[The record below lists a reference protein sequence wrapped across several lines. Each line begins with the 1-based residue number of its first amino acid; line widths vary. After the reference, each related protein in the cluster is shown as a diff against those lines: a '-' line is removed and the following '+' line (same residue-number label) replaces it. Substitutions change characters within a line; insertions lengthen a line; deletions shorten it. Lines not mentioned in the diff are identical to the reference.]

1 MEKER
6 MTYKRIF
13 ISMLVLIGIEFA
25 LGHILKY
32 SVNKIQQNHI
42 GFYDITKIVAT
53 SIAMFILIN
62 IVSTITVKLYQGS
75 IIIRII
81 RYFFLVGS
89 IIIIFV
95 VGIGIRSDIYNII
108 GIMLIIPVLIT
119 SILWVTHG
127 EVSTN

>member
-1 MEKER
+1 

-13 ISMLVLIGIEFA
+13 ISMPVLIGIEFA

-32 SVNKIQQNHI
+32 SVNKVQQNHI

-53 SIAMFILIN
+53 SIAMFILMN
-62 IVSTITVKLYQGS
+62 IVSTITIKLYQGS
-75 IIIRII
+75 IIRII

-119 SILWVTHG
+119 CILWVTHG